1 MHLTLDSYPT
11 FGRIR
16 DLRKKLKKQ
25 NKQLR
30 GGKILKVIEE
40 SSCQPTQE
48 IREVHS
54 TGIIF

>member
-16 DLRKKLKKQ
+16 DLRKKWKKQ

-30 GGKILKVIEE
+30 GGKI
-40 SSCQPTQE
+40 
-48 IREVHS
+48 
-54 TGIIF
+54 